1 MKKVQ
6 ANFYEPHN
14 NINSIPAYFRQTEY
28 FKGTFSNI
36 SYSFDN
42 TDAEWQIIGTST
54 KNIEKIKKKNIIYLQ
69 QEPPECKLPSFEI
82 LKAVRCI
89 ITPFKI
95 NYPVKQYLLNTPLQ
109 WTYDLDIEIIK
120 NKGHEIKLS
129 NNLDLNALRR
139 MDPPIKK
146 KLCSFIISNKFF
158 LPGHKKR
165 LNFKKKIMDH
175 FKNRID
181 YFGFGINPIKN
192 KKDAIDSYIYS
203 IALENSSYDNYW
215 TEKIADV
222 FLGFSLPIYYGC
234 KNIDKF
240 FDKESF
246 LNIDINNLDE
256 SIFKIE
262 NALDNPNNV
271 DMNSIIISRNK
282 VLENYNLFKLV
293 SDTIN
298 KEL

>member
-6 ANFYEPHN
+6 ANFYERHN
-14 NINSIPAYFRQTEY
+14 NINSIPAYFRQTEN

-42 TDAEWQIIGTST
+42 TDAEWQIIGTWT

-139 MDPPIKK
+139 MDPHKK

-158 LPGHKKR
+158 YLAIKKIK
-165 LNFKKKIMDH
+165 FYKKIMDH

-203 IALENSSYDNYW
+203 IALENLVMIIIGLRRLL
-215 TEKIADV
+215 T

-240 FDKESF
+240 FDK
-246 LNIDINNLDE
+246 DH
-256 SIFKIE
+256 FK
-262 NALDNPNNV
+262 
-271 DMNSIIISRNK
+271 
-282 VLENYNLFKLV
+282 Y
-293 SDTIN
+293 
-298 KEL
+298 